1 MELLQNAVLHP
12 ILKDATLNYLSYKAN
27 QYVKTLLPNKSQKA
41 ATGRQAKIVP
51 SSKKKLRKILFASAQ
66 ELYKKVKKKLL
77 EVIEDDNL
85 KRFTL
90 SGSKTKEGRAEYLRK
105 IMETHSVDNPPL

>member
-1 MELLQNAVLHP
+1 MLHP
-12 ILKDATLNYLSYKAN
+12 ILKDATLNYLSDKAN

-51 SSKKKLRKILFASAQ
+51 SSKKKLRKILFASAE
-66 ELYKKVKKKLL
+66 ELYKKGKKKLL

-85 KRFTL
+85 KKLNLEIRP
-90 SGSKTKEGRAEYLRK
+90 KKEELNTCVR
-105 IMETHSVDNPPL
+105 